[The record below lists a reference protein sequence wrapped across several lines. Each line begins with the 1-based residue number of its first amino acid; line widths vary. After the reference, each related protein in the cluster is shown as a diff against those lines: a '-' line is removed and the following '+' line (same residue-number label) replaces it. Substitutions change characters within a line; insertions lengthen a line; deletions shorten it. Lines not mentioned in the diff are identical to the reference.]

1 MATNDAA
8 WDMNKRWWWT
18 NEGNQ
23 SCHLFGRQFHVLSSP
38 KTQPNPPDA
47 IGTRQSMEFIVFLL
61 HFSVQPNCEKSC
73 YQSRTGFY
81 NGSIVAATCCSSLK
95 SWQQPLHTCCHKEIL
110 VKGADD
116 DDVIGDTC
124 LLLGILPCLLLRR
137 AIQSLSRG
145 IKLALSPSAGAKF

>member
-1 MATNDAA
+1 MMMD
-8 WDMNKRWWWT
+8 KRGKPELPFIWET
-18 NEGNQ
+18 I
-23 SCHLFGRQFHVLSSP
+23 SCSLKSKNLNSP
-38 KTQPNPPDA
+38 PNPPDA

-116 DDVIGDTC
+116 GDVIGDTC
-124 LLLGILPCLLLRR
+124 LLLGILPCLLLRT